1 MFYGC
6 NLTPRFSPTAAAS
19 PDTDDVGRRAGRAG
33 DHGHRYRDDS
43 RGETQMRGR
52 AAVEMLK
59 FHSRIS
65 WWVLHSVAIEAVSQ

>member
-33 DHGHRYRDDS
+33 ER
-43 RGETQMRGR
+43 T
-52 AAVEMLK
+52 AIVIATTVVE
-59 FHSRIS
+59 RPR
-65 WWVLHSVAIEAVSQ
+65 